1 MLVLPQTLT
10 AREAGDT
17 QRLLSQALK
26 KEPGRDI
33 VVDASNL
40 GQFDS
45 AALAVLLE
53 CQRLASASGKGFS
66 VRGVPPKLAALA
78 KLYGVDVLLMREP
91 SVAEADGIPVA
102 VTVAGV
108 AGLNASAS
116 AST

>member
-1 MLVLPQTLT
+1 MLMLPETIT

-26 KEPGRDI
+26 NEPGGDI

-53 CQRLASASGKGFS
+53 CQRLAAAWGKGFS

-78 KLYGVDVLLMREP
+78 KLYGVDVLLMRDP
-91 SVAEADGIPVA
+91 SVAAAAAANLSAP
-102 VTVAGV
+102 
-108 AGLNASAS
+108 AS

>member
-1 MLVLPQTLT
+1 MLVLPETIT

-26 KEPGRDI
+26 KEPGHDI
-33 VVDASNL
+33 VIDASNL

-53 CQRLASASGKGFS
+53 CQRLAVAWGKGFS
-66 VRGVPPKLAALA
+66 VRGTPPKLAALA
-78 KLYGVDVLLMREP
+78 KLYGVDVLLMRDP
-91 SVAEADGIPVA
+91 AVA
-102 VTVAGV
+102 VAG
-108 AGLNASAS
+108 AAEFNAPAS

>member
-1 MLVLPQTLT
+1 MLPETIT

-26 KEPGRDI
+26 NEPAGDI

-53 CQRLASASGKGFS
+53 CQRLAAAWGKGFS

-78 KLYGVDVLLMREP
+78 KLYGVDVLLMRDP
-91 SVAEADGIPVA
+91 AAAAAANLSAP
-102 VTVAGV
+102 
-108 AGLNASAS
+108 AS